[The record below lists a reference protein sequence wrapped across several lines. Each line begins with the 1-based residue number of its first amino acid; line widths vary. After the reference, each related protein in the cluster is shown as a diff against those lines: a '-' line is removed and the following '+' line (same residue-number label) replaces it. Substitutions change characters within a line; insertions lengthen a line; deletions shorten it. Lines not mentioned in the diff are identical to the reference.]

1 LGAGHLDRERRDRS
15 RAGAAA
21 TPPDEAAGA
30 GFVKRQAPVTAR
42 RGGETTWSG
51 AEPADTEPAAARAT
65 GGGLG
70 ERLAWL
76 ALGAL
81 LAATLLGT
89 LTFDRRGRP
98 SLVGDEATYAMQAAS
113 LAWDFDLAYTRADY
127 DRFVAQWGGPPDGV
141 ILQSR
146 DGGAHIT
153 YGKPFLYALAV
164 APFVRFS
171 PQRGALVAN
180 ALMLAAAALLAAR
193 TLRLRTGALAPAA
206 VAVLVFGSVAFAY
219 VYWVHA
225 DVFLL
230 AASAAGFALAYG
242 GDRSP
247 QPRGEQGPRVGP
259 GDAPGGGARWR
270 RVARWVLA
278 GALLAVP
285 GAFRPFYLVLLLP
298 AALAVPAGRRRA
310 GWCALAGGAL
320 LLLLATAAVQRAAG
334 GDWSGYTGQRLGF
347 YARTGYP
354 AVDFPATAWDRKL
367 RRWGNTSWVQE
378 GAFEPSASPR
388 LWGWN
393 LLYFFAGRDVGV
405 LPYFLPLVLPL
416 LAFRRDRGRWAI
428 PLAVAAAALCFLLVR
443 PFNFYG
449 GGGAIA
455 NRYFLPL
462 YPALWFMAARPL
474 RGAALA
480 LVAAAAAPFLWPL
493 WRHPSAFP
501 VGEDGR
507 YRHVSEVAR
516 RLLPYETTQSHIP
529 GGQDGAAHGLW
540 VKLLGG
546 EVWRAGGG
554 GLRMTGSGEAELLVG
569 SPERLAF
576 LAVELDRRAP
586 TRLATGG
593 RELRPSVL
601 RPDGWEVFEVPL
613 GRPRAVH
620 PMWWTSRDYYL
631 YQLSLRLPGARAG
644 PVALDL
650 RRGKAPA
657 TIGRAPE
664 PPPADGG
671 APANGGPGD
680 GGRGP
685 GDGGPADGGRGPGDG
700 GPADGGRGP
709 GDGGPGP
716 PGDPP

>member
-1 LGAGHLDRERRDRS
+1 LGAGHLDRERRDRA
-15 RAGAAA
+15 RAAA
-21 TPPDEAAGA
+21 AASPPDDAAGA
-30 GFVKRQAPVTAR
+30 GFVRRQGPAAAHG
-42 RGGETTWSG
+42 GGETSSG
-51 AEPADTEPAAARAT
+51 AAPAATEPAAGR
-65 GGGLG
+65 GLG

-81 LAATLLGT
+81 LAATLFGA

-193 TLRLRTGALAPAA
+193 TLRLRTGALAPAT

-219 VYWVHA
+219 AYWVHA

-230 AASAAGFALAYG
+230 ATSAAGFALAYG
-242 GDRSP
+242 GDRSTL
-247 QPRGEQGPRVGP
+247 RGGAPAPRVYPGEAEGGP
-259 GDAPGGGARWR
+259 GEAEAGPGEAEAGRARWSWL
-270 RVARWVLA
+270 ARWALA

-285 GAFRPFYLVLLLP
+285 GAFRPFYLVLLVP

-320 LLLLATAAVQRAAG
+320 LLLLATATVQRAAG

-354 AVDFPATAWDRKL
+354 DVDFPATAWDRKL
-367 RRWGNTSWVQE
+367 RRWGNTSWVQP
-378 GAFEPSASPR
+378 GAFEPNASPR

-428 PLAVAAAALCFLLVR
+428 PLAVAAAAVCFLLVR

-474 RGAALA
+474 RGVALA

-493 WRHPSAFP
+493 WLHPSAFP

-554 GLRMTGSGEAELLVG
+554 RGLRMAGNGEAELLVG
-569 SPERLAF
+569 SPERLPF

-620 PMWWTSRDYYL
+620 PMWWTGRDYYL
-631 YQLSLRLPGARAG
+631 YQLSLRLPGGQAA

-650 RRGKAPA
+650 RGGEDPA
-657 TIGRAPE
+657 KIGLAPE
-664 PPPADGG
+664 PPAGEDVPDGG
-671 APANGGPGD
+671 RAPAAGGPG
-680 GGRGP
+680 G
-685 GDGGPADGGRGPGDG
+685 
-700 GPADGGRGP
+700 
-709 GDGGPGP
+709 GGPGP
-716 PGDPP
+716 GGGGPGPGGGGPGLSGDPP